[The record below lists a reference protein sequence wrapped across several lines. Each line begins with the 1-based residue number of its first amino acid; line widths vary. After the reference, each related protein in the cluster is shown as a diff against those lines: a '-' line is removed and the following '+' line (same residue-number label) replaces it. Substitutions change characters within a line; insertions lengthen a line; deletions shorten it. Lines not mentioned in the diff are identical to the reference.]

1 MINNVCAFAKQVNV
15 LRFAKCTSWLSPSI
29 FCEMRQAQ
37 YELIGHMTHINLL
50 HRHAMADKFFDSL
63 KLAG

>member
-1 MINNVCAFAKQVNV
+1 MFCV
-15 LRFAKCTSWLSPSI
+15 LQSESVLHGFLRPF
-29 FCEMRQAQ
+29 FCEMRQAE

-63 KLAG
+63 KLAS